1 MPSTPVSPR
10 RTGLHGRPPSHW
22 RFSRWREGL
31 GEGTA
36 RLPRLSGPG
45 MAPALPC
52 RSQPCSPS
60 TFSVCSRVSSPRLFR
75 ARHV

>member
-10 RTGLHGRPPSHW
+10 QTGLHGPPPSHQHL
-22 RFSRWREGL
+22 SRWREGL
-31 GEGTA
+31 GEGTEG
-36 RLPRLSGPG
+36 LMGLSGVG
-45 MAPALPC
+45 AAPALSR

-60 TFSVCSRVSSPRLFR
+60 TFSVCIRVSSPRLFR